1 MNLDDLDH
9 FRRLDPTNVL
19 QRIDALPAQVEAAW
33 ALGQSLHLPEP
44 FYHYHAAHVLIA
56 GRGDSAIAGDFA
68 RTAALPES
76 RLPLT
81 LWQTG
86 DLPAWVNAQTL
97 VIAIS
102 FSGETRETVRLAE
115 AALARGARV
124 LAITTGGRLAALPG
138 ATTWAFSAAGDSRTA
153 LGWLS
158 LLTLAALV
166 KLGCAEDRTA
176 DVAEAVSALRTQQQS
191 LRADSPVIRNPAK
204 RMAGQ
209 LLDRNAVL
217 FVTDDLAPA
226 GRYWQ
231 SKINQFAKA
240 WAHCLPLSEADH
252 AQAGTLFPEALADKT
267 LTLFLRRS
275 QSAPDS
281 DAVRMHFLTSG
292 FGTDFIFA
300 AGESRLAQLL
310 TLAHY
315 GDYVAYYLA
324 MCYEVDPDGLS
335 TNG

>member
-9 FRRLDPTNVL
+9 FRRLDPTGVL
-19 QRIDALPAQVEAAW
+19 ERIDALPAQVEAAW
-33 ALGQSLHLPEP
+33 ALGQSLPLPES
-44 FYHYHAAHVLIA
+44 FHQAAHVLIA

-68 RTAALPES
+68 RTVALPES
-76 RLPLT
+76 RLPIT

-86 DLPAWVNAQTL
+86 ELPAWVGAQTL
-97 VIAIS
+97 VLATS
-102 FSGETRETVRLAE
+102 FSGHTRETIRLAE
-115 AALARGARV
+115 AALARGAPV
-124 LAITTGGRLAALPG
+124 LALTTGGRLAALPG
-138 ATTWAFSAAGDSRTA
+138 AMSWAFPAKGDSRTA

-158 LLTLAALV
+158 MLTLAALV
-166 KLGCAEDRTA
+166 KLGCAEDKAA
-176 DVAEAVSALRTQQQS
+176 DVAEAVSALRAQQQN
-191 LRADSPVIRNPAK
+191 LRADSPVMRNPAK

-240 WAHCLPLSEADH
+240 WAQCLPLSEADH
-252 AQAGTLFPEALADKT
+252 AQAGALFPEALADKT

-275 QSAPDS
+275 QPSPDS

-292 FGTDFIFA
+292 FGTDFIVA

-324 MCYEVDPDGLS
+324 MGYEVDPNDLAADG
-335 TNG
+335 

>member
-1 MNLDDLDH
+1 MNLDDRDH
-9 FRRLDPTNVL
+9 FRRLDPTGVL
-19 QRIDALPAQVEAAW
+19 ERIDALPAQVEAAW
-33 ALGQSLHLPEP
+33 ALGQSLTLLEP
-44 FYHYHAAHVLIA
+44 FPDVAHVLIA

-68 RTAALPES
+68 RTVALPEARS
-76 RLPLT
+76 PVT

-86 DLPAWVNAQTL
+86 ELPAWVNAQTL

-115 AALARGARV
+115 AALARGAPV

-138 ATTWAFSAAGDSRTA
+138 ATTWAFPAVGDSRTA

-158 LLTLAALV
+158 TLMLAALV
-166 KLGCAEDRTA
+166 KLGCTEDKTA
-176 DVAEAVSALRTQQQS
+176 DVAEAVSALHAQQHS
-191 LRADSPVIRNPAK
+191 LRADSPVMRNPAK

-209 LLDRNAVL
+209 LMDRSAVL

-240 WAHCLPLSEADH
+240 WAQCLPLSESDH
-252 AQAGTLFPEALADKT
+252 AQSGTLFPEALADKT
-267 LTLFLRRS
+267 LTLFLRGPRPS
-275 QSAPDS
+275 PDL
-281 DAVRMHFLTSG
+281 DAVRMHFLTGG
-292 FGTDFIFA
+292 FGTDFIA
-300 AGESRLAQLL
+300 AVGQSHLAQLL

-324 MCYEVDPDGLS
+324 MCYGVDPDGLS
-335 TNG
+335 TKG

>member
-9 FRRLDPTNVL
+9 FRRLDPTGVL
-19 QRIDALPAQVEAAW
+19 ERIDALPAQVEAAW
-33 ALGQSLHLPEP
+33 ALGQSLPLPES
-44 FYHYHAAHVLIA
+44 FHQAAHVLIA

-68 RTAALPES
+68 RTVALPES
-76 RLPLT
+76 RLPIT

-86 DLPAWVNAQTL
+86 ELPAWVGAQTL
-97 VIAIS
+97 VLATS
-102 FSGETRETVRLAE
+102 FSGHTRETIRLAE
-115 AALARGARV
+115 AALARGAPV
-124 LAITTGGRLAALPG
+124 LALTTGGRLAALPG
-138 ATTWAFSAAGDSRTA
+138 AMSWAFPAKGDSRTA

-158 LLTLAALV
+158 MLTLAALV
-166 KLGCAEDRTA
+166 KLGCAEDKAA
-176 DVAEAVSALRTQQQS
+176 DVAEAVSALRAQQQN
-191 LRADSPVIRNPAK
+191 LRADSPVMRNPAK

-240 WAHCLPLSEADH
+240 WAQCLPLSEADH
-252 AQAGTLFPEALADKT
+252 AQAGALFPEALADKT

-275 QSAPDS
+275 QPSPDS

-292 FGTDFIFA
+292 FGTDFIVA

-324 MCYEVDPDGLS
+324 MCYEVDPNDLAADG
-335 TNG
+335 

>member
-9 FRRLDPTNVL
+9 FRRTDSTGLL
-19 QRIDALPAQVEAAW
+19 EQIEALPAQVEAAW
-33 ALGQSLHLPEP
+33 ALGQSLALPAH
-44 FYHYHAAHVLIA
+44 FQAATHALLA

-68 RTAALPES
+68 RAVALPES

-86 DLPAWVNAQTL
+86 ELPAWVNAQTL
-97 VIAIS
+97 VIALS
-102 FSGETRETVRLAE
+102 HSGNTRETGAVAE
-115 AALARGARV
+115 AALARGASV
-124 LAITTGGRLAALPG
+124 LAITTGGRLAALKG
-138 ATTWAFSAAGDSRTA
+138 ATVWSYAHEGGSRTA
-153 LGWLS
+153 LGWLAT
-158 LLTLAALV
+158 LTLTAMV
-166 KLGCAEDRTA
+166 KLGGVPDKTA
-176 DVAEAVSALRTQQQS
+176 DVAEAVGALRAQQAG
-191 LRADSPVIRNPAK
+191 LRAESPVSGNPAK

-209 LLDRNAVL
+209 LMDRNVAL

-240 WAHCLPLSEADH
+240 WAHCLPLAEADH

-267 LTLFLRRS
+267 LTLFLRS
-275 QSAPDS
+275 SKPAPDS

-292 FGTDFIFA
+292 FNTDFIAA
-300 AGESRLAQLL
+300 AGGSRLAQLF

-324 MCYEVDPDGLS
+324 MCYGVDPGELS
-335 TNG
+335 ADV